1 MAATSTFPGIGWCL
15 QPGRRLSTAFT
26 HDGGVLVQ
34 LRSVRRQCTC
44 SVRAAL
50 VTPPGGT
57 PSWRPAMLR
66 LSMQGAQDSGATTS
80 GLYGNNEQTRSVRAP
95 LRDAAPYS
103 AVCELAAEAG
113 QLTDAELQRR
123 LESIAGVPAV
133 FPEPE
138 KPLDIPNAL
147 EFFRLRTGEWLS
159 KRVTQHMAFRRQESG
174 ESRITA
180 QLLEANDE
188 RVKQLCALHNFAEDA
203 AMGGCLVTWRA
214 TLQWDQEGDAHTG
227 EAIFAL
233 VAQPGSNGRCGKILR
248 DRGYAEVVP
257 ITGDFYMDEEDALY
271 LVTPYEGGEVSE
283 KFVFAERDILYRF
296 STVKRM
302 GGFSNATYAVETR
315 IPYTGNGEVLD
326 TSSIE
331 DDDISIFGLSSV
343 DAQQSRQ
350 EEDSRLRRFGSLRG
364 RMGDRW
370 ESPLG
375 KKIEIDE
382 SKLPPSLR
390 SSPQPPSSSS
400 PSTDAD

>member
-1 MAATSTFPGIGWCL
+1 
-15 QPGRRLSTAFT
+15 
-26 HDGGVLVQ
+26 
-34 LRSVRRQCTC
+34 
-44 SVRAAL
+44 
-50 VTPPGGT
+50 
-57 PSWRPAMLR
+57 
-66 LSMQGAQDSGATTS
+66 
-80 GLYGNNEQTRSVRAP
+80 
-95 LRDAAPYS
+95 
-103 AVCELAAEAG
+103 
-113 QLTDAELQRR
+113 
-123 LESIAGVPAV
+123 
-133 FPEPE
+133 
-138 KPLDIPNAL
+138 
-147 EFFRLRTGEWLS
+147 
-159 KRVTQHMAFRRQESG
+159 
-174 ESRITA
+174 
-180 QLLEANDE
+180 
-188 RVKQLCALHNFAEDA
+188 
-203 AMGGCLVTWRA
+203 
-214 TLQWDQEGDAHTG
+214 
-227 EAIFAL
+227 
-233 VAQPGSNGRCGKILR
+233 
-248 DRGYAEVVP
+248 
-257 ITGDFYMDEEDALY
+257 
-271 LVTPYEGGEVSE
+271 
-283 KFVFAERDILYRF
+283 VFAERDILYRF